1 MFKIPPFRKKRIQP
15 ADDDIRS
22 GASPVTVTL
31 ENYRTGVWT
40 GGTQAAESIVIP
52 SGEWV
57 GQRKLITLD
66 VLTDPSDTAVIN
78 GSNVQSLLLYGETP
92 GAVSTVTL
100 GTADEYCLLEW
111 TGAAWNLL
119 YTDGTVA

>member
-1 MFKIPPFRKKRIQP
+1 MFKIPPFRKKRIEP

-31 ENYRTGVWT
+31 ANYRTGVWT
-40 GGTQAAESIVIP
+40 GGTQAAESIVLP
-52 SGEWV
+52 SGAWV
-57 GQRKLITLD
+57 GQRKVITLD

-78 GSNVQSLLLYGETP
+78 GSNVQTLLIQGETP
-92 GAVSTVTL
+92 GVVNTVTL
-100 GTADEYCLLEW
+100 DVVDEYALFEW

-119 YTDGTVA
+119 YTSGTVA

>member
-15 ADDDIRS
+15 ADDDVWS

-40 GGTQAAESIVIP
+40 GSTQGAESVVLP
-52 SGEWV
+52 DGEWV
-57 GQRKLITLD
+57 GQRKLISLD
-66 VLTDPSDTAVIN
+66 VLSDGADSAVIS
-78 GSNVQSLLLYGETP
+78 GTNVSSQLMQGETP
-92 GAVSTVTL
+92 AGVTSVTL
-100 GTADEYCLLEW
+100 DTLDQYALFEW
-111 TGAAWNLL
+111 SGASWNVL